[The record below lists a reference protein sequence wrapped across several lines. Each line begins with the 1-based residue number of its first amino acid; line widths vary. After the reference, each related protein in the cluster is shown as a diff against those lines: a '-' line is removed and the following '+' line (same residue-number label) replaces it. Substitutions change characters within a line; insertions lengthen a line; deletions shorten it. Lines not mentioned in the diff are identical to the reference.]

1 MTVFL
6 ICIAI
11 YIFWTIVGV
20 VFFLNIMGY
29 KFRKSKLYDWLIG
42 WPVMPIAYIIG
53 WMGRK

>member
-11 YIFWTIVGV
+11 YILWTIVGV

-29 KFRKSKLYDWLIG
+29 KFRKSKWYDWPIM

-53 WMGRK
+53 WMYRK